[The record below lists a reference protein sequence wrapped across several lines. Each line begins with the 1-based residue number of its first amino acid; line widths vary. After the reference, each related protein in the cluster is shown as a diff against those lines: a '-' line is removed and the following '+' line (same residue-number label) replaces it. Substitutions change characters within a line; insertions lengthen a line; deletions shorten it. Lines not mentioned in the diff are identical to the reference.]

1 MSLGA
6 YFLAV
11 TLKPLAN
18 ASQYACVYE
27 YQVEVGERERI
38 KSSYTV
44 LHRQPYRLTP
54 LCVQPDS
61 TYRSSYTIVYS
72 TYPRTSSAENR
83 KLFLG

>member
-1 MSLGA
+1 MHQVLLTWATRPSLPWSVSLGA

-38 KSSYTV
+38 KII
-44 LHRQPYRLTP
+44 LHGLTP
-54 LCVQPDS
+54 STLS
-61 TYRSSYTIVYS
+61 TYTIMC
-72 TYPRTSSAENR
+72 AA
-83 KLFLG
+83 G